1 MVEAKLFKGKA
12 KVLTSAKAR
21 EARTVDP
28 NMQISAHEYREH
40 KRRRDQQKGRF
51 E

>member
-1 MVEAKLFKGKA
+1 MVDAKLFKEKA

-21 EARTVDP
+21 EARTVDLD
-28 NMQISAHEYREH
+28 MQISAHEYREH
-40 KRRRDQQKGRF
+40 KRHRDQQKGRF